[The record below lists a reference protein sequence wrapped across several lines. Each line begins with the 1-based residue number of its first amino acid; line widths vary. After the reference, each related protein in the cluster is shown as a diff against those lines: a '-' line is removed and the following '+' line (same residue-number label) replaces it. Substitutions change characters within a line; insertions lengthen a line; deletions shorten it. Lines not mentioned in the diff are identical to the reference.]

1 MKAMRNKPY
10 QEDPNLPSIVPPWA
24 AAVLS
29 AIIPGLGQAFARAI
43 RRGIII
49 FFSYISIVG
58 LLIWRFRIAAP
69 RDKGVFNIIKKS
81 FYLEPIFIAVSVLFA
96 IFYIWIIIDAYQV
109 AKIAG
114 QPDHRKP
121 VIVFVFLILVFFII
135 GWQIGQ
141 IDLFTL
147 ATQFDDALPAISR
160 VLWPWERAITY
171 PEDTWIGKATLK
183 TPCDDT
189 PPPPTEPLE
198 DRPYLIVE
206 PTCGIP
212 TIQEENEDKSVNVIP
227 GTALHVEG
235 YNYVPNTEVEIWWR
249 DPATSQFRHRE
260 DREILRV
267 FPDENGFFEVDIT
280 WPYRLIP
287 DTYLEGGANWELQG
301 RQVTSVGDWE
311 FSEELKLAI
320 EKMIETIFIGMM
332 ATFFGII
339 LSVPISFLAAK
350 NLMRANPFTL
360 GIYYIVRG
368 ILNIIR
374 SIEPLI
380 WAIIAIIIVGLGPFA
395 GILALV
401 IHSIAALSKLYSEA
415 IESIDPGP
423 IEAIQA
429 TGANWFQIVMYG
441 VIPQVIPPFV
451 SFTIYRWDINI
462 RMSTVIGLVGGGGI
476 GYLLTQWIRMLDYRA
491 AGIAVWFIAIT
502 VAILDYVSAEIRERF
517 V

>member
-1 MKAMRNKPY
+1 MKAIKNKPY
-10 QEDPNLPSIVPPWA
+10 QEEANLPSIVPPWA
-24 AAVLS
+24 TALLS
-29 AIIPGLGQAFARAI
+29 AIIPGLGQALARAV
-43 RRGIII
+43 RRGAII
-49 FFSYISIVG
+49 FFSFISIVG
-58 LLIWRFRIAAP
+58 LLFWRFRLAAP
-69 RDKGVFNIIKKS
+69 RDKGIFKIISKA
-81 FYLEPIFIAVSVLFA
+81 FYLEPIFIAITILFA
-96 IFYIWIIIDAYQV
+96 LFYIWIIIDAYQV
-109 AKIAG
+109 ASIAG
-114 QPDHRKP
+114 KPDRRKP
-121 VIVFVFLILVFFII
+121 IIVFIFLIIVFFII

-147 ATQFDDALPAISR
+147 ATQFDAALPAISR

-171 PEDTWIGKATLK
+171 PEDKWRGLATLE
-183 TPCDDT
+183 TPCDDS

-198 DRPYLIVE
+198 DRPYLVVD
-206 PTCGIP
+206 PTCGVP
-212 TIQEENEDKSVNVIP
+212 STQDEAEDGSVIVNP
-227 GTALHVEG
+227 GTTIHVEG
-235 YNYVPNTEVEIWWR
+235 YKFVPDSEVEIWWR
-249 DPATSQFRHRE
+249 DPATSEFRHRE
-260 DREILRV
+260 EGEILRII
-267 FPDENGFFEVDIT
+267 PNEDGYFEVDIT

-301 RQVTSVGDWE
+301 RQVIAVGGWQ

-339 LSVPISFLAAK
+339 LSVPISFLAAR

-360 GIYYIVRG
+360 GIYYLVRG

-380 WAIIAIIIVGLGPFA
+380 WAIIAIIVVGLGPFA

-401 IHSIAALSKLYSEA
+401 IHSVAALGKLYSEA
-415 IESIDPGP
+415 IESVDPGP